1 MKITDDRA
9 RDLLRW
15 LDDMAGDHTLLFDEM
30 ARYRDAA
37 ALIRQLQAAEQAAWH
52 AGLDAG
58 RGQARGN
65 RMAGAN
71 VDDAQ

>member
-30 ARYRDAA
+30 ARYRA
-37 ALIRQLQAAEQAAWH
+37 RPYP
-52 AGLDAG
+52 AGG
-58 RGQARGN
+58 PRR
-65 RMAGAN
+65 
-71 VDDAQ
+71 